1 MNRKE
6 ARKKAVNVLRRI
18 YADEPAMAKA
28 IDKAEEES
36 DMKYLSTLLVSAM
49 DSLKLLKKQL
59 RILSPSQ
66 LMYIENEA
74 YREAHKKR
82 CRERYWKKKKEAEEA
97 ELAAKRLK
105 AMRK

>member
-1 MNRKE
+1 MSRKE
-6 ARKKAVNVLRRI
+6 AREKAINILRRI
-18 YADEPAMAKA
+18 YADEPVMTKA

-36 DMKYLSTLLVSAM
+36 DIKYLSTLLVSAM

-82 CRERYWKKKKEAEEA
+82 CRERYWRKKKEAEEA